1 MAISTNGLQLVRLA
15 GAAFNQQ
22 LSASDYSE
30 IFYNPLTVN
39 LWAHSIGELVCFN

>member
-22 LSASDYSE
+22 LSASVDADRK
-30 IFYNPLTVN
+30 LT
-39 LWAHSIGELVCFN
+39 A